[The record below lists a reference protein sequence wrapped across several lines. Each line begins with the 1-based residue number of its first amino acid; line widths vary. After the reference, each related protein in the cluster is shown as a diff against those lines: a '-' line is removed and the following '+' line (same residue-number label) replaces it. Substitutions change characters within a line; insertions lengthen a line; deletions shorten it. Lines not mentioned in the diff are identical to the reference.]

1 MSESLN
7 VSPGL
12 SWPSAVAAAWREQ
25 AAKFAPPFLSRPSD
39 PAAAPDTGGKITP
52 GVVTEYCQ
60 DFAQRSILFL
70 DILRRRGNQYV
81 EGKLHDIK
89 SVLIFDFEVVMR
101 GDTLQRPVNYALV
114 RVLPPP
120 GVQIDQTKRPV
131 VVIDPRAGQG
141 PGIGGFKPV
150 SEIGEAFKYGHPVYF
165 IGFTANPLDG
175 QSIEDIASAI
185 TVFIDSVG
193 KLQPEASGKPFVIG
207 NCQAGWHSMMAACMR
222 PDLVGPILVAGAPLS
237 YWAGVH
243 GKNPMRYLG
252 GLLGGSWIARLT
264 SDLNNG
270 IFDGAWCVSNFD
282 SLNPANTYWTKQ
294 YNVWADPEGQE
305 KRYLEFEKWW
315 GDFVLMRGDEMQ
327 YIADNLFVGNKFST
341 AQIVTRDG
349 IRLDLREVKSPIIC
363 FCSHGDNIT
372 PPQQALDWI
381 LDNYESVDEIRRSG
395 QTILYCLHETAGHL
409 AIFVGTKVAAKEHA
423 GFVNYMEL
431 VDAMPPGLYEIVI
444 SDKPKTQ
451 SSGTVGVGD
460 YDLRIE
466 PRDTNDIR
474 ALGHNSIDDERE
486 FETVARVSK
495 LNNALYRM
503 YLQPWVRAICSPQ
516 FSRATR
522 GIHPLRLSYSSLS
535 DKNPC
540 ARAISPLAERVRG
553 KRKAPASTNPFLA
566 MQSQWSEAITQA
578 LTLYGDTRDRIEEHM
593 FHTIYGSPLVQAC
606 FGIFQSDGPP
616 RQRPGQSYS
625 DKAALDEK
633 VRDFKGRLAQ
643 GDALD
648 AAARAIVY
656 VAQADRRVEA
666 RGFDALRR
674 LLDAYPHVSLAR
686 FKEALREQWAIL
698 MIDERAAVQA
708 LPGLLPDESKRRDLL
723 AMMKSILTESGKLNG
738 DSQARL
744 TEIERL
750 FDADANRGLP
760 H

>member
-1 MSESLN
+1 
-7 VSPGL
+7 
-12 SWPSAVAAAWREQ
+12 
-25 AAKFAPPFLSRPSD
+25 
-39 PAAAPDTGGKITP
+39 
-52 GVVTEYCQ
+52 
-60 DFAQRSILFL
+60 
-70 DILRRRGNQYV
+70 
-81 EGKLHDIK
+81 
-89 SVLIFDFEVVMR
+89 
-101 GDTLQRPVNYALV
+101 
-114 RVLPPP
+114 
-120 GVQIDQTKRPV
+120 
-131 VVIDPRAGQG
+131 
-141 PGIGGFKPV
+141 
-150 SEIGEAFKYGHPVYF
+150 
-165 IGFTANPLDG
+165 
-175 QSIEDIASAI
+175 
-185 TVFIDSVG
+185 
-193 KLQPEASGKPFVIG
+193 
-207 NCQAGWHSMMAACMR
+207 
-222 PDLVGPILVAGAPLS
+222 
-237 YWAGVH
+237 
-243 GKNPMRYLG
+243 
-252 GLLGGSWIARLT
+252 
-264 SDLNNG
+264 
-270 IFDGAWCVSNFD
+270 
-282 SLNPANTYWTKQ
+282 
-294 YNVWADPEGQE
+294 
-305 KRYLEFEKWW
+305 
-315 GDFVLMRGDEMQ
+315 
-327 YIADNLFVGNKFST
+327 
-341 AQIVTRDG
+341 
-349 IRLDLREVKSPIIC
+349 
-363 FCSHGDNIT
+363 
-372 PPQQALDWI
+372 
-381 LDNYESVDEIRRSG
+381 
-395 QTILYCLHETAGHL
+395 
-409 AIFVGTKVAAKEHA
+409 
-423 GFVNYMEL
+423 MEL